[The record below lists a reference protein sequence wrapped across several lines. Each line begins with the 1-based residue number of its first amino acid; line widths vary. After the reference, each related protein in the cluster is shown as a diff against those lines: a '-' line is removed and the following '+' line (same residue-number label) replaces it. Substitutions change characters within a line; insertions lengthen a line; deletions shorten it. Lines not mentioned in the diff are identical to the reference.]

1 MLKQI
6 SIFVENKSGRLCAVM
21 ETLAEAKIDVRAMT
35 IADTA
40 EFGIVRLIVNDAE
53 KAANA
58 LKENSFTVKVTE
70 VIAFT
75 IPDHFGA
82 LYDVIKLLGENG
94 INIEYSYSLMGKNQK
109 EADIVIKVA
118 DAKRAGEILAGAG
131 VKLIEIEDVV

>member
-6 SIFVENKSGRLCAVM
+6 SIFVENKAGRLCAVM
-21 ETLAEAKIDVRAMT
+21 ETLAAAKIDVRAMT
-35 IADTA
+35 IADTS

-53 KAANA
+53 KAAGA
-58 LKENSFTVKVTE
+58 LRENNFTAKITE

-94 INIEYSYSLMGKNQK
+94 VNIEYSYSLMGKNQS
-109 EADIVIKVA
+109 EADIVVKVG
-118 DAKRAGEILAGAG
+118 DAEKAGKILSGAG
-131 VKLIEIEDVV
+131 VKLISPNDAV